1 MNQKHSFEQFISPE
15 CDRKA
20 FIQDFL
26 NANGIDAPVIQLD
39 GRNHIYVKFPLQQYN
54 SMFKIKTVVAHY
66 DRAPGT
72 PGANDNSAAV
82 FTILQWAVKIFTACK
97 TGQLSFHN
105 VRIIFTDGEE
115 EGEAGVKDQGAYAL
129 AALFRKL
136 NLLDDDIFVFD
147 CMGRGTVPVICENNL
162 PSGASTTIKN
172 RVVELENIAEKLISE
187 AAGGR
192 WFKMPTS
199 YSDNASFLANGIPAV
214 AITLLP
220 AEEINLYT
228 KENIPPKTWSLFH
241 TKQDDL
247 TSLTPEAFQITARIL
262 DNLAK
267 LKQLSK

>member
-1 MNQKHSFEQFISPE
+1 MNENYSFEQFISLD

-20 FIQDFL
+20 FIQGFL
-26 NANGIDAPVIQLD
+26 NANGIEAPVIQLE
-39 GRNHIYVKFPLQQYN
+39 GKNHIYVKFPLTQYN
-54 SMFKIKTVVAHY
+54 SMFKVKTVVAHY
-66 DRAPGT
+66 DRAAGT

-82 FTILQWAVKIFTACK
+82 FGMLQWAVRISAACQSG
-97 TGQLSFHN
+97 TLSFHN

-115 EGEAGVKDQGAYAL
+115 EGDAGVKDQGAYSL

-136 NLLDDDIFVFD
+136 NILEDDIFVFD

-172 RVVELENIAEKLISE
+172 RIVELENKAEKLITE
-187 AAGGR
+187 ASGGR

-214 AITLLP
+214 AITMLP
-220 AEEINLYT
+220 ADEINLYT
-228 KENIPPKTWSLFH
+228 REQIPPATWSLFH
-241 TKQDDL
+241 TANDNL
-247 TSLTPEAFQITARIL
+247 SSLTPEAFQITARIL

-267 LKQLSK
+267 MKQLLN